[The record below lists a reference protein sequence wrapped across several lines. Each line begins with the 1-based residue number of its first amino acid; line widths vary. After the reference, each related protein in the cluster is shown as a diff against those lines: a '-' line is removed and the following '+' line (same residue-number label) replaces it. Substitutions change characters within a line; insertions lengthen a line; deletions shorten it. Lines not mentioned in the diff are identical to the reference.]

1 MCVPLV
7 RMHHLRYCGC
17 GCAGFLEVEEEVK
30 MLENYKRR
38 LEDEIEIVKS
48 TIERLRKMGTS
59 S

>member
-38 LEDEIEIVKS
+38 LEDEIEIV
-48 TIERLRKMGTS
+48 GTS